1 MSRALESR
9 VGKLEQKNG
18 FHDED
23 QIFVMWCR
31 PDEDE
36 DKVFLAAANEGLFV
50 LDEKRSWPGGRAT
63 CCHWKGEDPMPEP
76 RWVTIEQMTDDELT
90 YMLDSLKARTLRNG
104 EMTEEQWDEMD
115 PEVQRRKDPEYIAA
129 QKRNEEMCARFR
141 RPRALQ

>member
-1 MSRALESR
+1 MNRALESR
-9 VGKLEQKNG
+9 IGRLEQKSG
-18 FHDED
+18 VHDPD

-50 LDEKRSWPGGRAT
+50 LDAKGMWPGGTAL
-63 CCHWKGEDPMPEP
+63 CCHWKGEGPMPEP
-76 RWVTIEQMTDDELT
+76 RWVTTEQMTDDELT

-141 RPRALQ
+141 RPRSLQ